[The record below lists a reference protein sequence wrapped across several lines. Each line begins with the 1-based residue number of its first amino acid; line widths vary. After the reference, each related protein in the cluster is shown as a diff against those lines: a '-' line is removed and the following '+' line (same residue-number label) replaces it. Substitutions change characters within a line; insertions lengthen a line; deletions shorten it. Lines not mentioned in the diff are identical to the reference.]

1 MMEGKGAMRKIG
13 WAGMHD
19 DGALSSF
26 GLDSELLNSV
36 LV

>member
-1 MMEGKGAMRKIG
+1 MMEGKGVMREMG
-13 WAGMHD
+13 WAGMHG
-19 DGALSSF
+19 DGAIFSF